1 MSPLSLQVKV
11 NTQDPT
17 HGAAV
22 SALNETPLPGQPGT
36 PGVNGRGGGQRQPPL
51 LDVVLSG
58 SPSLPGLSFSTTPY
72 CSTASLSLSLFSL
85 LPWALSSLCPR
96 PFLMPREHT
105 QASSNMHPI
114 TSTHGH
120 EDRHR
125 NRPRRRGDTR
135 TGRAHDQK
143 VSKGLSYLISIVIAL
158 SSTANPLVWL
168 HRDYSKKKVQFR
180 LRRRFRISQ
189 SLELTFKLKIFT

>member
-72 CSTASLSLSLFSL
+72 CSTALLSLSLFSL
-85 LPWALSSLCPR
+85 LPWAFSSLRPR

-105 QASSNMHPI
+105 QASSNMHPNI
-114 TSTHGH
+114 DT
-120 EDRHR
+120 
-125 NRPRRRGDTR
+125 RPRRQTQKQTKTQRRHTHMD
-135 TGRAHDQK
+135 AHTIRK
-143 VSKGLSYLISIVIAL
+143 SLKGFLILSAL
-158 SSTANPLVWL
+158 SSLYHPQPILLSDCTETIQ
-168 HRDYSKKKVQFR
+168 K
-180 LRRRFRISQ
+180 RRYN
-189 SLELTFKLKIFT
+189 LD